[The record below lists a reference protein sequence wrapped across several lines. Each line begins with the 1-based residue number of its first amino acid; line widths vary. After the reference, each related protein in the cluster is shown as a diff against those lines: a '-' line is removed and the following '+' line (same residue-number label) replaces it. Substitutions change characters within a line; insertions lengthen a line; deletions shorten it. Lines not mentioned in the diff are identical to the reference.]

1 MTTLVFDGVATS
13 ARTVDENGYMHVSD
27 CPVTKEQVAPYYG
40 YEIPQGERFGIK
52 PNKVY
57 YVYRPAEELS
67 KAATM
72 ASLRGI
78 PLLAD
83 HASVTPEDIRRDR
96 IVGSTGDLVRWD
108 GTYLRC
114 NLNILAKGAQ
124 DRVKDK
130 SMRELSLG
138 YSYTPEFKSGEFNG
152 TRYDFV
158 MRDIKANH
166 LALVEVGRAGSDVRV
181 CDSMPNGLTETTTV
195 DTEKLAALVAQL
207 TELIQP
213 AQTAVPVEP
222 VGDEDEV
229 KEVQL
234 VEVEGQDPEQPEGA
248 VTKDTDP
255 TEDEDTVTDEDEVKD
270 EDSVTD
276 SDEVSDEDTVE
287 DEDETQDDD
296 ELCAKICAA
305 LGLECTPE
313 TAAKLNGVLNN
324 GMATDSGKRIKRGL
338 AMDSAT
344 FNRKLKEA
352 TAAGQK
358 AALEKMRS
366 LTTAAEK
373 CSPIL
378 GRVKALNYDSAGAI
392 YRDAAIKAGM
402 SAKDAR
408 DAKAARGYVLAVLK
422 QPKSRPIAMD
432 HAPSDATAA
441 SLIKMLDKK
450 GV

>member
-1 MTTLVFDGVATS
+1 
-13 ARTVDENGYMHVSD
+13 
-27 CPVTKEQVAPYYG
+27 
-40 YEIPQGERFGIK
+40 
-52 PNKVY
+52 
-57 YVYRPAEELS
+57 
-67 KAATM
+67 
-72 ASLRGI
+72 
-78 PLLAD
+78 
-83 HASVTPEDIRRDR
+83 
-96 IVGSTGDLVRWD
+96 
-108 GTYLRC
+108 
-114 NLNILAKGAQ
+114 
-124 DRVKDK
+124 
-130 SMRELSLG
+130 MRELSLG

-270 EDSVTD
+270 EESVTD

-305 LGLECTPE
+305 LGVECTPE

-358 AALEKMRS
+358 AAIEKMRS

-432 HAPSDATAA
+432 SAPSDATAA

>member
-195 DTEKLAALVAQL
+195 DTEKLAAF
-207 TELIQP
+207 
-213 AQTAVPVEP
+213 
-222 VGDEDEV
+222 GDEDEV

-270 EDSVTD
+270 EESVTD

-305 LGLECTPE
+305 LGVECTPE

-402 SAKDAR
+402 SARDAR

-432 HAPSDATAA
+432 SAPSDATAA

>member
-234 VEVEGQDPEQPEGA
+234 VEVKGQDPEQPEGA

-270 EDSVTD
+270 EESVTD

-324 GMATDSGKRIKRGL
+324 GMAADSGKRIKRGL

-358 AALEKMRS
+358 AAIEKMRS
-366 LTTAAEK
+366 LTTAADK

-432 HAPSDATAA
+432 SAPSDATAA

>member
-1 MTTLVFDGVATS
+1 MTTLVFDGVTTS

-40 YEIPQGERFGIK
+40 YEIPQGERFGVK
-52 PNKVY
+52 PNEVY

-78 PLLAD
+78 PLLLD

-96 IVGSTGDLVRWD
+96 IAGSTGDLVRWD

-138 YSYTPEFKSGEFNG
+138 YSYTPEKKSGEFNG

-270 EDSVTD
+270 EESVTD

-313 TAAKLNGVLNN
+313 TAAKLNGVLHN

-422 QPKSRPIAMD
+422 QPKSHPIAMD
-432 HAPSDATAA
+432 SAPSDATAA

>member
-114 NLNILAKGAQ
+114 NLNILDKGAQ

-213 AQTAVPVEP
+213 AQTAVPVET

-255 TEDEDTVTDEDEVKD
+255 TEDEDTVTDGDEVKD
-270 EDSVTD
+270 EESVTD

-324 GMATDSGKRIKRGL
+324 GMAADSGKRIKRGL

-358 AALEKMRS
+358 AAIEKMRS
-366 LTTAAEK
+366 LTSAAEK

-422 QPKSRPIAMD
+422 QPKSPPIAMD
-432 HAPSDATAA
+432 SAPSDATAA

>member
-1 MTTLVFDGVATS
+1 MTTLVFDGVTTS

-52 PNKVY
+52 PNEVY

-78 PLLAD
+78 PLLLD

-96 IVGSTGDLVRWD
+96 IAGSTGDLVRWD

-114 NLNILAKGAQ
+114 NLNILAKRAQ

-138 YSYTPEFKSGEFNG
+138 YSYTPEKKSGEFNG

-270 EDSVTD
+270 EESVTD
-276 SDEVSDEDTVE
+276 SDEVEDEDAVE

-324 GMATDSGKRIKRGL
+324 GIATDSGKRIKRGL
-338 AMDSAT
+338 AMDAAT
-344 FNRKLKEA
+344 FNRKLKAA

-402 SAKDAR
+402 SVRNAR
-408 DAKAARGYVLAVLK
+408 DARAARGYVLAVLK
-422 QPKSRPIAMD
+422 QPKARSIAMD
-432 HAPSDATAA
+432 SAPSDATAA
-441 SLIKMLDKK
+441 SLIKMLNKK

>member
-40 YEIPQGERFGIK
+40 YEIPQGERFGIQ

-213 AQTAVPVEP
+213 AQTAVPVSYTHLTLP
-222 VGDEDEV
+222 TII
-229 KEVQL
+229 
-234 VEVEGQDPEQPEGA
+234 A
-248 VTKDTDP
+248 V
-255 TEDEDTVTDEDEVKD
+255 
-270 EDSVTD
+270 
-276 SDEVSDEDTVE
+276 
-287 DEDETQDDD
+287 
-296 ELCAKICAA
+296 
-305 LGLECTPE
+305 
-313 TAAKLNGVLNN
+313 
-324 GMATDSGKRIKRGL
+324 
-338 AMDSAT
+338 
-344 FNRKLKEA
+344 
-352 TAAGQK
+352 
-358 AALEKMRS
+358 
-366 LTTAAEK
+366 
-373 CSPIL
+373 
-378 GRVKALNYDSAGAI
+378 
-392 YRDAAIKAGM
+392 
-402 SAKDAR
+402 
-408 DAKAARGYVLAVLK
+408 
-422 QPKSRPIAMD
+422 
-432 HAPSDATAA
+432 
-441 SLIKMLDKK
+441 
-450 GV
+450 